1 MLLTLYQLNLA
12 GGPRLYYVVGPT
24 SGWTTPTAAEIVAGT
39 LSGGG
44 TATAAGSMA
53 APTSTSTVTFPT
65 TTGLTAGVGYTGA
78 IVWWDGTNASNV
90 VTTAWTQT
98 SAGSYTL
105 TADAASFT
113 LAGIEAGLLF
123 GRRLFADQQ
132 SYTLTGIDAGTLF
145 GRRLTADQ
153 ATFTLSG
160 QDAGLIAGRRLV
172 ADQATFTLTGN
183 DAGLVYAP
191 AGVYTLTA
199 DTGSFALAGNDAGLI
214 YTPLNNYVLTAETGG
229 FSLSG
234 PPADLLY
241 SGAPPPA
248 PAAPT
253 GGGRSRKRRRYTVE
267 IDGEEYD
274 VASPAEAE
282 AILKA
287 KAEKAAQEA
296 IERAQKAERRP
307 GRKVLAD
314 ARKSLALPTVT
325 LPAAAPADLTA
336 GINASLEGIR
346 ELYESTLRTIEI
358 AALLRKQRQDEEDE
372 EEVLLM
378 LL

>member
-65 TTGLTAGVGYTGA
+65 TSGLTAGAGYTGA
-78 IVWWDGTNASNV
+78 LVWWDGTNASNV

-105 TADAASFT
+105 TADVASFT
-113 LAGIEAGLLF
+113 LAGIDAGLLF

-160 QDAGLIAGRRLV
+160 QDAGLVYAPGGAYTITAETGTFTLSGVNAGLTYTPLNSYTLTAETVSFALTGRDAGLTYAPLNNFV
-172 ADQATFTLTGN
+172 LTANTGAFTLTGQS
-183 DAGLVYAP
+183 AGLQYS
-191 AGVYTLTA
+191 G
-199 DTGSFALAGNDAGLI
+199 DTGTSGRIVRRGRTKFPQ
-214 YTPLNNYVLTAETGG
+214 PL
-229 FSLSG
+229 
-234 PPADLLY
+234 
-241 SGAPPPA
+241 PPA
-248 PAAPT
+248 PEETPGPTPAPRPVSLLDT
-253 GGGRSRKRRRYTVE
+253 RAMELTIQQGVQVYRKKRVQE
-267 IDGEEYD
+267 
-274 VASPAEAE
+274 
-282 AILKA
+282 LKR
-287 KAEKAAQEA
+287 KIA
-296 IERAQKAERRP
+296 IEKRDE
-307 GRKVLAD
+307 
-314 ARKSLALPTVT
+314 
-325 LPAAAPADLTA
+325 
-336 GINASLEGIR
+336 
-346 ELYESTLRTIEI
+346 ESIDK
-358 AALLRKQRQDEEDE
+358 ALLEFW
-372 EEVLLM
+372 
-378 LL
+378 